1 MSEKQSQKKSDFRA
15 PARRDLWITMSGVG
29 LAMFMGSLDQ
39 TIVATAMPK
48 IVQDLH
54 GFESY
59 AGVVTAYIIA
69 STAVMPIVGK
79 LSDVHGRKYFLLG
92 GILWFTLA
100 SVLCGLAQTMP
111 QLIAF
116 RALQGLGAGTMTCA
130 ASTLIADLFSPAER
144 GKVIGIL
151 VPISSVSSVMG
162 PLLGGF
168 LTDGPGW
175 RYVFYVNLPI
185 GLLGC
190 AVLARFAPN
199 LRHFRPVDFRVDYA
213 GVVALIASVVPL
225 LLALN
230 GIDKDHP
237 WFSPQVLGLGA
248 AGFIFGLVFLF
259 IEKKTSHPI
268 LPLELFKNS
277 IVSISL
283 LSAALTSAAL
293 FGVTFFL
300 PLFVQQVLGANAKTS
315 GAILLPFTLTFAV
328 MVAATGQ
335 MISRFERYRVFAILG
350 PAVAVIGGFL
360 LSRLGTTT
368 SHTALV
374 AAIIIVG
381 AGLAVCMPVYNLA
394 TQNAV
399 PLNLLG
405 SATSMV
411 NFTRAIGSS
420 LGVAVFGSILTA
432 QTQSA
437 GIASALGDIFGLVP
451 FILIA
456 TMVLAFFMKELPLR
470 KTNTKMI
477 PEDLE

>member
-1 MSEKQSQKKSDFRA
+1 MNREKSDKPGGLA
-15 PARRDLWITMSGVG
+15 PRDLWFTLAGVG
-29 LAMFMGSLDQ
+29 LAMFMASLDQ
-39 TIVATAMPK
+39 TIVATAMPRIAK
-48 IVQDLH
+48 DLG
-54 GFESY
+54 GFASY
-59 AGVVTAYIIA
+59 AGVVTAYLIA

-100 SVLCGLAQTMP
+100 SLLCGLAQTMP

-130 ASTLIADLFSPAER
+130 ASTIIADLFSPSER
-144 GKVIGIL
+144 GRVIGIL
-151 VPISSVSSVMG
+151 VPISSAASVIG

-175 RYVFYVNLPI
+175 RYVFYVNFPI

-190 AVLARFAPN
+190 MVLARFAPN
-199 LRHFRPVDFRVDYA
+199 IRHTQTGDFRVDYA
-213 GVVALIASVVPL
+213 GIAVLIASVVPL

-248 AGFIFGLVFLF
+248 VGLFFGLLFVFV
-259 IEKKTSHPI
+259 EKKASHPI

-277 IVSISL
+277 IIAISL
-283 LSAALTSAAL
+283 SSAALTSAAL

-300 PLFVQQVLGANAKTS
+300 PLFVQQVLGASAQTS
-315 GAILLPFTLTFAV
+315 GAILLPFTFIFAAV
-328 MVAATGQ
+328 VSVTGHF
-335 MISRFERYRVFAILG
+335 ISRSGRYRVFAIWG
-350 PAVAVIGGFL
+350 PAIAVIGGFL
-360 LSRLGTTT
+360 LCRLSPSTT
-368 SHTALV
+368 HAELV
-374 AAIIIVG
+374 MDIVIVG

-399 PLNLLG
+399 QMSLLG
-405 SATSMV
+405 SATSLV
-411 NFTRAIGSS
+411 NFMRAIGSS

-437 GIASALGDIFGLVP
+437 GIAAALTDIFGIISL
-451 FILIA
+451 ILIV
-456 TMVLAFFMKELPLR
+456 TLVLAFFMKEIPLR
-470 KTNTKMI
+470 KTTAARKAV

>member
-1 MSEKQSQKKSDFRA
+1 MSPEKSETA
-15 PARRDLWITMSGVG
+15 LVRRDLWITMSGVG
-29 LAMFMGSLDQ
+29 LALFMASLDQ
-39 TIVATAMPK
+39 TIVATAMPR
-48 IVQDLH
+48 IVRDLG

-59 AGVVTAYIIA
+59 AGVVTAYMIA
-69 STAVMPIVGK
+69 STAIMPIAGK

-100 SVLCGLAQTMP
+100 SMLCGLAQTMP
-111 QLIAF
+111 QLIAC

-130 ASTLIADLFSPAER
+130 ASTIIADLFSPAER
-144 GKVIGIL
+144 GRVIGIL
-151 VPISSVSSVMG
+151 VPITAVSSVMG

-190 AVLARFAPN
+190 ALLARFAPHI
-199 LRHFRPVDFRVDYA
+199 RHSKPKDFRVDYA
-213 GVVALIASVVPL
+213 GVVALVASVVPL

-230 GIDKDHP
+230 SINKDRP
-237 WFSPQVLGLGA
+237 WFSPPVLGLGTV
-248 AGFIFGLVFLF
+248 GFLFGLVFLA
-259 IEKKTSHPI
+259 IERKAAHPI

-283 LSAALTSAAL
+283 ASAALTSASL

-315 GAILLPFTLTFAV
+315 GAILLPFTLTFV
-328 MVAATGQ
+328 VVVAATGQ
-335 MISRFERYRVFAILG
+335 LISRYERYRIFALIG
-350 PAVAVIGGFL
+350 PAVAVLGGFL
-360 LSRLGTTT
+360 LSRLGPSTT
-368 SHTALV
+368 HAQLV
-374 AAIIIVG
+374 VAIVIVG
-381 AGLAVCMPVYNLA
+381 AGLSICMPVYNLA

-399 PLNLLG
+399 PLHLLG

-411 NFTRAIGSS
+411 NFMRAIGSS

-437 GIASALGDIFGLVP
+437 GIAVALGSIFVLIP
-451 FILIA
+451 FFLILIL
-456 TMVLAFFMKELPLR
+456 VLAFFLKELPLR
-470 KTNTKMI
+470 KNTLARKDV
-477 PEDLE
+477 PEELE